1 LTSPQTTQKKK
12 YDNETVEENTCG
24 ETMKL
29 TKKGGSMGAT
39 SIATFTPGKPR
50 HDDTVEEIVDDETV
64 DEDNTCGETMNLTK
78 GRLPPASRH
87 H

>member
-1 LTSPQTTQKKK
+1 
-12 YDNETVEENTCG
+12 
-24 ETMKL
+24 
-29 TKKGGSMGAT
+29 MGAT

-50 HDDTVEEIVDDETV
+50 HDDTVEEIADDETV
-64 DEDNTCGETMNLTK
+64 DQDNTCGETMNLTK